1 MSPTLLEKFRK
12 NEDQL
17 RKIIKNTQQHEQL
30 FTVF

>member
-17 RKIIKNTQQHEQL
+17 RKIIINTQQHEQL